1 MQQGLITKIEKK
13 FMVIK
18 TEASDIERIKIRPKV
33 KVGEKIAYTK
43 KDIYHGFNRFSY
55 KQAGASLSVLIM
67 MAIVGGL
74 IVTQF
79 NQNRPYG
86 VVSFDVNPSVNIE
99 IDENNNVININQLNE
114 SEIVPANYTDY
125 TLPEIL
131 PILTTKAVEAN
142 LLEPNEIILLSYTP
156 INDNAPQANEAVEAY
171 INQVKADYTVLY
183 YSADKAY
190 YDLAVDSNK
199 TVGRYYLDE
208 QLKKLDLTIE
218 ESSDY
223 IQDAYKALQEKA
235 PETIENIRVNPSV
248 ESTKPDDTSTED
260 TTNEPVEETT
270 DDNTVEETT
279 DDNTVDDTTTDTSE
293 EEDNTDAVNE
303 QKRQE
308 AITAQKLLVDQRY
321 NIYKTNKT
329 TADAALV
336 NVNNKK
342 NELAGAAEV
351 LKNQQVK
358 YNNVNDA
365 KQENISE
372 KNSITKRL
380 EADKEKDLTEAQ
392 NIKEQSIA
400 AHSDIKSEIKILNN
414 EASDLYD
421 NAYEKHKDHMDVTV
435 EQIIEVQVPLQTQID
450 ELTNNGTTTGDP
462 ATIQEIELLQSIVD
476 EFDVMIDI
484 IYSLSGMLPQA
495 DYQFIGPYNDAYLE
509 FDAARIAANKLDDQ
523 ASSLEDK
530 YDKVIKDAEAVY
542 QEALTSIAVKYA
554 PDYKRLNEIKDLLD
568 GFEVVLPN
576 FVISIDNAQTAID
589 TLNGSLEE
597 LTALYNQ
604 LKLKQDQSYQ
614 IYVKEKEILD
624 QLESKD

>member
-43 KDIYHGFNRFSY
+43 KDIYRGFNRFSY

-67 MAIVGGL
+67 MALVGGL

-86 VVSFDVNPSVNIE
+86 VVSFDVNPSINIE
-99 IDENNNVININQLNE
+99 MDDNNNVINVVQLTD
-114 SEIVPANYTDY
+114 SDTDSDIVPENYTDY
-125 TLPEIL
+125 IVEEIL
-131 PILTTKAVEAN
+131 QILTINAIKAN

-156 INDNAPQANEAVEAY
+156 IDDNAPQTNEALEAY

-183 YSADKAY
+183 YSADEAY
-190 YDLAVDSNK
+190 YDVAVDNNK

-208 QLKKLDLTIE
+208 QLKKLDLTVE
-218 ESSDY
+218 ESSEY

-235 PETIENIRVNPSV
+235 PEVIDNIRVTPSV
-248 ESTKPDDTSTED
+248 DSTKPDDTSTED
-260 TTNEPVEETT
+260 TNTEDTTTEPVE
-270 DDNTVEETT
+270 DTT
-279 DDNTVDDTTTDTSE
+279 DDNTVDDTTTDTP
-293 EEDNTDAVNE
+293 EEDNTDEIDE
-303 QKRQE
+303 QKREE

-321 NIYKTNKT
+321 NIYRTNKT

-336 NVNNKK
+336 DVNNKK
-342 NELAGAAEV
+342 NELAAAAEL
-351 LKNQQVK
+351 LKNQQSK
-358 YNNVNDA
+358 YNAVNDA

-380 EADKEKDLTEAQ
+380 EADKEKDLTDAL
-392 NIKEQSIA
+392 NLKEQTIA
-400 AHSDIKSEIKILNN
+400 ANSDIKSEIKSLNN

-421 NAYEKHKDHMDVTV
+421 NAYQKHKDHMDVTV

-462 ATIQEIELLQSIVD
+462 ATTQEIELLQSIVD
-476 EFDVMIDI
+476 QFDEMIDI

-495 DYQFIGPYNDAYLE
+495 DYQFIGLYNDAYLE
-509 FDAARIAANKLDDQ
+509 FDAARIAANKLEDQ

-542 QEALTSIAVKYA
+542 QEALTSIDVKYE
-554 PDYKRLNEIKDLLD
+554 PDYKRLNEIQDLLD

-576 FVISIDNAQTAID
+576 FVISVDNAQIAID

-614 IYVKEKEILD
+614 IYVKEKDTLD
-624 QLESKD
+624 QLESQD

>member
-1 MQQGLITKIEKK
+1 MQHGLITKIEKK

-33 KVGEKIAYTK
+33 KVGEKIVYTK

-67 MAIVGGL
+67 MALVGGL

-86 VVSFDVNPSVNIE
+86 VVSFDVNPSINIE
-99 IDENNNVININQLNE
+99 IDDNKEVINTDQLNE
-114 SEIVPANYTDY
+114 SDIVPDNYTDY
-125 TLPEIL
+125 TLLELLSI
-131 PILTTKAVEAN
+131 ITTNAVEAN

-156 INDNAPQANEAVEAY
+156 INDNAPQSNEAVEAY

-190 YDLAVDSNK
+190 YDVAVDNNK

-223 IQDAYKALQEKA
+223 VQDAYKALQEKA
-235 PETIENIRVNPSV
+235 PEVIENIRVNPSV
-248 ESTKPDDTSTED
+248 DSTKPDDTSTEEPNTED
-260 TTNEPVEETT
+260 TTSDPV
-270 DDNTVEETT
+270 DDTT
-279 DDNTVDDTTTDTSE
+279 DDNTVDDTTTVTPE
-293 EEDNTDAVNE
+293 EEDNTDEVDE

-308 AITAQKLLVDQRY
+308 AIAAQKLLVDQRY

-336 NVNNKK
+336 DVNNKK
-342 NELAGAAEV
+342 NELTAATE
-351 LKNQQVK
+351 LLNNQQAK

-380 EADKEKDLTEAQ
+380 EANKETDLTEAQ
-392 NIKEQSIA
+392 NIKDQSIA
-400 AHSDIKSEIKILNN
+400 ANSDIKKEIISLNK
-414 EASDLYD
+414 EASELYD
-421 NAYEKHKDHMDVTV
+421 NAYERHKLHMDVTV
-435 EQIIEVQVPLQTQID
+435 EQIVEVQVPLQTQID
-450 ELTNNGTTTGDP
+450 ELTNGTTTEDP
-462 ATIQEIELLQSIVD
+462 ATIQEIELLQGIVD
-476 EFDVMIDI
+476 QFDTMFDI
-484 IYSLSGMLPQA
+484 IYSLSGTLPQA
-495 DYQFIGPYNDAYLE
+495 DYQFIGLYNEAYLE
-509 FDAARIAANKLDDQ
+509 FDAVRFAANKLEDQ
-523 ASSLEDK
+523 ASTLEDE

-542 QEALTSIAVKYA
+542 QEALTSIDAKYA
-554 PDYKRLNEIKDLLD
+554 PDYKKLTEIQDLLD

-576 FVISIDNAQTAID
+576 FMISIDNAQISID
-589 TLNGSLEE
+589 TLNASLEE

-614 IYVKEKEILD
+614 IYVKEKDVLD

>member
-1 MQQGLITKIEKK
+1 MQHGLITKIEKK

-33 KVGEKIAYTK
+33 KVGEKIVYTK

-67 MAIVGGL
+67 MALVGGL

-86 VVSFDVNPSVNIE
+86 VVSFDVNPSINIE
-99 IDENNNVININQLNE
+99 IDDNKEVINTDQLNE
-114 SEIVPANYTDY
+114 SDIVPDNYTDY
-125 TLPEIL
+125 TLLELLSI
-131 PILTTKAVEAN
+131 ITTNAVEAN

-156 INDNAPQANEAVEAY
+156 INDNAPQSNEAVEAY

-190 YDLAVDSNK
+190 YDVAVDNNK

-223 IQDAYKALQEKA
+223 VQDAYKALQEKA
-235 PETIENIRVNPSV
+235 PEVIENIRVNPSV
-248 ESTKPDDTSTED
+248 DSTKPDDTSTEEPNTED
-260 TTNEPVEETT
+260 TTSDPV
-270 DDNTVEETT
+270 DDTT
-279 DDNTVDDTTTDTSE
+279 DDNTVDDTTTVTPE
-293 EEDNTDAVNE
+293 EEDNTDEVDE

-308 AITAQKLLVDQRY
+308 AIAAQKLLVDQRY

-336 NVNNKK
+336 DVNNKK
-342 NELAGAAEV
+342 NELTAATE
-351 LKNQQVK
+351 LLNNQQAK

-380 EADKEKDLTEAQ
+380 EANKETDLTEAQ
-392 NIKEQSIA
+392 NIKDQSIA
-400 AHSDIKSEIKILNN
+400 ANSDIKKEIISLNK
-414 EASDLYD
+414 EASELYD
-421 NAYEKHKDHMDVTV
+421 NAYERHKLHMDVTV
-435 EQIIEVQVPLQTQID
+435 EQIVEVQVPLQTQID
-450 ELTNNGTTTGDP
+450 ELTNGTTTEDP
-462 ATIQEIELLQSIVD
+462 ATIQEIELLQGIVD
-476 EFDVMIDI
+476 QFDTMIDI
-484 IYSLSGMLPQA
+484 IYSLSGTLPQA
-495 DYQFIGPYNDAYLE
+495 DYQFIGLYNEAYLE
-509 FDAARIAANKLDDQ
+509 FDAVRFAANKLEDQ
-523 ASSLEDK
+523 ASTLEDE

-542 QEALTSIAVKYA
+542 QEALTSIDAKYA
-554 PDYKRLNEIKDLLD
+554 PDYKKLTEIQDLLD

-576 FVISIDNAQTAID
+576 FMISIDNAQISID
-589 TLNGSLEE
+589 TLNASLEE

-614 IYVKEKEILD
+614 IYVKEKDVLD